1 MPLKPLRSTSLP
13 PTSKPRRALPSDK
26 RGRGKRNRTAFK
38 LARAQH
44 HKQVA
49 SCHKCHGW
57 FPSVQARKVHKC
69 PGKVGAR

>member
-1 MPLKPLRSTSLP
+1 MAIS
-13 PTSKPRRALPSDK
+13 SKHQKGSHSRA
-26 RGRGKRNRTAFK
+26 AFK

-69 PGKVGAR
+69 PGKVGK